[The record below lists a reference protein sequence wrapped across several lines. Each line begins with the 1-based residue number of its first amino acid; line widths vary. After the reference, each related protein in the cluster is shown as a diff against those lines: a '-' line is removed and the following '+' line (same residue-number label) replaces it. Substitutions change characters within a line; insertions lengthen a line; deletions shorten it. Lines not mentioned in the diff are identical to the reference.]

1 MANRSDALEKLFD
14 SLATHQPA
22 EVAGVPAYNRVL
34 TPAERRAEETTR
46 AAREITDA
54 EAEKRQA
61 DVGRLRAARLA
72 REAEDAEAAE
82 AAAAAAP
89 VKKTRKKASS

>member
-1 MANRSDALEKLFD
+1 VANRTDALERLFD
-14 SLATHQPA
+14 SLAQHQPA
-22 EVAGVPAYNRVL
+22 EVAGVPAHNRVL

-46 AAREITDA
+46 VAREITDG

-72 REAEDAEAAE
+72 RDAEAAE

-89 VKKTRKKASS
+89 VKKTRKKAPS